1 MINITNVGTPNI
13 SENRKDRLHL
23 KGEKSNEINIH
34 PGANAKPCIYF
45 PKILLSLCSMKMSC
59 NECFKIIKMSLS
71 SWKIC
76 QNVVSY
82 ICSFSHWHIFYKP
95 CLNPMHCIN
104 QHNKSKH
111 WANIDMAEKVLMMLL
126 VKFCNF
132 LALFSTYYL
141 LLPWCNVL
149 WRPILPAER
158 ELKLL
163 NFQNRE
169 QNKCDK
175 QHREILTF
183 WGWDF
188 KGVKIIVW
196 GNSHFDG
203 SRWNAREWPFKQKP
217 LSISCTWYCL

>member
-1 MINITNVGTPNI
+1 MQSHVYISQKYCYLCAVWKWAAMNV
-13 SENRKDRLHL
+13 SKSLRCHCQV
-23 KGEKSNEINIH
+23 EKYVI
-34 PGANAKPCIYF
+34 
-45 PKILLSLCSMKMSC
+45 
-59 NECFKIIKMSLS
+59 
-71 SWKIC
+71 W
-76 QNVVSY
+76 NVVSY
-82 ICSFSHWHIFYKP
+82 ICSFSHWHVFYKP

-175 QHREILTF
+175 QHIEILTF